1 MSYLAKYKKSDFKR
15 VSWEEYGKTLEI
27 LFRKVNRYIKKNNI
41 KIDAVVPILRGGS
54 FPGTYL
60 TYRFHL
66 LRILPV
72 QYKYFLSDKKI
83 QLKKIFSLKRSSFK
97 NNRSPIFLL
106 VENNHCFGLTASTAA
121 KDLKKMFPDC
131 RIVYA
136 ADHIDYS
143 YQKIDNVEKTF
154 YGKLTNE
161 TKALNNKECK
171 IKKIENICYLFPWEN
186 LDEEMTTIKG
196 KQFAYG
202 DLSEVYNNSKSKVDL
217 EN

>member
-1 MSYLAKYKKSDFKR
+1 MSYLSKYKESDFKKI
-15 VSWEEYGKTLEI
+15 SWEEYGKTLEI
-27 LFRKVNRYIKKNNI
+27 LFNKVNRYIKKNNI
-41 KIDAVVPILRGGS
+41 KINAVVPILRGGS

-60 TYRFHL
+60 VFRLHL
-66 LRILPV
+66 LKMLPV
-72 QYKYFLSDKKI
+72 QYKYFLSNRKI
-83 QLKKIFSLKRSSFK
+83 ELKKIFSFSKASIK
-97 NNRSPIFLL
+97 NKKQPTFLL

-131 RIVYA
+131 KIIYV

-161 TKALNNKECK
+161 TKALSDKQCK

-186 LDEEMTTIKG
+186 IKEEMTTVKG

-202 DLSEVYNNSKSKVDL
+202 DFKNVYKNSKLKASLD
-217 EN
+217 N

>member
-1 MSYLAKYKKSDFKR
+1 MSYLAKYKKSDFRK
-15 VSWEEYGKTLEI
+15 VNWEEYGKTLEA
-27 LFRKVNRYIKKNNI
+27 LFGKVKRYVKKSGI

-60 TYRFHL
+60 AFKLHL
-66 LRILPV
+66 LGILPV
-72 QYKYFLSDKKI
+72 QYKYFLSNRKI
-83 QLKKIFSLKRSSFK
+83 ELKKISGFSK
-97 NNRSPIFLL
+97 NTLNKKLPAFLL

-131 RIVYA
+131 KIIYA

-143 YQKIDNVEKTF
+143 YRKISNVEKTF

-161 TKALNNKECK
+161 TKALTGEECK

-186 LDEEMTTIKG
+186 LKEEMATIKG

-202 DLSEVYNNSKSKVDL
+202 DVESVYKKSKLKVSLD
-217 EN
+217 N